1 MKLLWILLLSIFITV
16 QLSAQELL
24 TFRPKTLKKQVTI
37 EFNDAGYEEV
47 LKINVTN
54 TSERTL
60 KLRWDKDII
69 HQPYAWE
76 SQICDKEA
84 SYPPN
89 VESNYNPIQG
99 IIAPVSLSPG
109 ESFDLYLT
117 LLPYN
122 KTGQCKIEIPF
133 REVHRPSKIIG
144 TAVFQV
150 NITSNQD
157 EENNNRNGDKRIR
170 IFPNPV
176 HEHFFLTNTPAL
188 NSLEI
193 YNTLG
198 RRVKTFDSPEIG
210 DSFDAGDLPQGVY
223 LIRLRNKKGKVI
235 RTLRL
240 LRRDFRP

>member
-1 MKLLWILLLSIFITV
+1 MKLIWTLLLSILGTGLL
-16 QLSAQELL
+16 QAQKLL
-24 TFRPKTLKKQVTI
+24 TFQPNVFKKQVTI
-37 EFNDAGYEEV
+37 ELNDASYEEV
-47 LKINVTN
+47 LKVSVTN
-54 TSERTL
+54 TSGRTL
-60 KLRWDKDII
+60 QLRWDKNII

-89 VESNYNPIQG
+89 IESNYDPIQG
-99 IIAPVSLSPG
+99 VLAPVKLTSG

-122 KTGQCKIEIPF
+122 RTGQCRIEIPF
-133 REVHRPSKIIG
+133 REIQRPDEVIG

-150 NITSNQD
+150 NIINNQD
-157 EENNNRNGDKRIR
+157 QKNNNISGDKRIR

-176 HEHFFLTNTPAL
+176 HQHFFLANAPTL
-188 NSLEI
+188 GSLEI

-198 RRVKTFDSPEIG
+198 RKVRTYDAPQVG

-223 LIRLRNKKGKVI
+223 LIRLRDKNGKII